1 MMANIGAIKKIRSD
15 WRKAQQSPIPGI
27 TTQPI
32 GESNDDIFHW
42 TGSMMGPEGSPYEG
56 GIFDVDIVLP
66 RDYPFKPPLC
76 RFTTKLFHPNISP
89 EAYHPIDRPDGGKI
103 NVDILK
109 QSWGPALTIPTVV
122 LSIQSLLTDPN
133 PDDTLNPEASD
144 MLRRHDHGKYN
155 DEVREWVRQYATPQ
169 AAAAAQP
176 AGLGRYAAPGKHVVS
191 ASTLKLASNFS
202 HPAAPQRIHLR
213 RRTRSQR
220 R

>member
-1 MMANIGAIKKIRSD
+1 M
-15 WRKAQQSPIPGI
+15 
-27 TTQPI
+27 QPI

-42 TGSMMGPEGSPYEG
+42 TGSMMGPEGSPYQG
-56 GIFDVDIVLP
+56 GIFDFDIVLP
-66 RDYPFKPPLC
+66 RAPGDYPFHPPLF
-76 RFTTKLFHPNISP
+76 RFTSKLFHPNISP
-89 EAYHPIDRPDGGKI
+89 EAYHPIDCPGGGEI

-109 QSWGPALTIPTVV
+109 EEEEGGRWNPGLTIPTVV

-133 PDDTLNPEASD
+133 PHQALNRDAGATL
-144 MLRRHDHGKYN
+144 LRDRDEYN
-155 DEVREWVRQYATPQ
+155 REVRKWVGLYATPQ